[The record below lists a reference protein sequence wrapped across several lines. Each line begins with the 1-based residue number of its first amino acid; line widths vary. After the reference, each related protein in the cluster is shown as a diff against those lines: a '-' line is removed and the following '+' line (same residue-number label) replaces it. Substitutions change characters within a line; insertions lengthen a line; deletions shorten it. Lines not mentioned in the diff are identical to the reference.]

1 MEMTIDPFLIVWHQI
16 MAVGAVALA
25 MLAVLM
31 YLWHHVKV
39 STIRGYKAKYDY
51 LSENEIRHYKR
62 VVFVLGGSVFMVTNL
77 YGMSDIDEMGVWFV
91 VRLFI
96 GFALGTLIGYISSLI
111 LDFYY
116 PTILDKK
123 LKKLRYATRINP
135 ETGNRM
141 RLLSE
146 DEEDVHL
153 DEGMKAEEN
162 VFSIDYDVWMDEKT
176 GKTIIE
182 KYAGRLQALA
192 CGSCGFYTMKIV
204 REEIIREA
212 TSEKDGELIK
222 HYKCSY
228 CQSVRATA
236 FNISRKKSYEQ
247 LNPEEI
253 KFKRNN
259 VVMLVKL
266 EVHSIY
272 GDKKHYEFQDIEDA
286 KKFLKEFDFE
296 KAK

>member
-1 MEMTIDPFLIVWHQI
+1 MTIDPILVVWHQI
-16 MAVGAVALA
+16 MAVGSVALA
-25 MLAVLM
+25 LLAVLM
-31 YLWHHVKV
+31 YLWHQVRV
-39 STIRGYKAKYDY
+39 STISGYKAKYDY
-51 LSENEIRHYKR
+51 LNENEIKHYKR
-62 VVFVLGGSVFMVTNL
+62 VAYVFGGSVFMLVNL
-77 YGMSDIDEMGVWFV
+77 YGMYDIDEMGVWFV

-96 GFALGTLIGYISSLI
+96 GFAVGTLVGYISSLV
-111 LDFYY
+111 LDYY
-116 PTILDKK
+116 FPTVLDKK
-123 LKKLRYATRINP
+123 LKRLRYLPRINS

-162 VFSIDYDVWMDEKT
+162 VFSIDYDVWIDEKT
-176 GKTIIE
+176 GRTNIE

-204 REEIIREA
+204 KEEIVREA
-212 TSEKDGELIK
+212 TAEKDGELIK

-247 LNPEEI
+247 LKPEEI
-253 KFKRNN
+253 KFKKTNA
-259 VVMLVKL
+259 VLLVKL
-266 EVHSIY
+266 EIHSIL
-272 GDKKHYEFQDIEDA
+272 GDKKYYEFQDIDEA
-286 KKFLKEFDFE
+286 KKFLEEFEIE